1 MFRSRAPRVVAA
13 ALTAVV
19 LIVGLMASTTSAA
32 PKPKP
37 TPTPTPSPTPT
48 ATPTPTPTSANR
60 IVYFG
65 DDTGD
70 GVFVP
75 SIVTAG
81 NVFEF
86 TLIARN
92 DGNANLTHASI
103 GYGSLA
109 VARQGSASLPAGM
122 SIASAKLDGVNCA
135 MAEEGAGALCDVD
148 VLSAGETVT
157 AQFIVNAPSVAPL
170 ATTYA
175 SFKVAEA
182 VPDQGANRN
191 TFFADGTIQVG
202 ATNTNGNATFKL
214 ATEPLSLSTAGQTL
228 VKKDSMTT
236 AVSTGVSGGAISIS
250 EVDCTS
256 DDPCNAGQI
265 ATVHVRDGEAVGLV
279 WTLVIT
285 GSLPSPT
292 VVYHLLDGQTEWQE
306 ITVSCSDTVL
316 TDCIDEVTK
325 NGNVTTIIF
334 KTPTNGRVRV

>member
-1 MFRSRAPRVVAA
+1 MFRSRTPRAVVA

-32 PKPKP
+32 PPPGKGKP
-37 TPTPTPSPTPT
+37 TPTPTGTP
-48 ATPTPTPTSANR
+48 TPTPTPTSANR

-109 VARQGSASLPAGM
+109 VAREGSPSLPAGM
-122 SIASAKLDGVNCA
+122 SIASATLDGVNCTLA
-135 MAEEGAGALCDVD
+135 DGGAGALCDVD
-148 VLSAGETVT
+148 VLTSGETVT

-170 ATTYA
+170 RATYA

-191 TFFADGTIQVG
+191 TFYADGTVEVG
-202 ATNTNGNATFKL
+202 VTNSNGVGTFKR
-214 ATEPLSLSTAGQTL
+214 ADEALSLSTGDQAL

-236 AVSTGVSGGAISIS
+236 TVSAPGVNGGAISIS
-250 EVDCTS
+250 EVDCTT
-256 DDPCNAGQI
+256 DDPCKAGQI
-265 ATVHVRDGEAVGLV
+265 ATVHVRDGDAVDLV
-279 WTLVIT
+279 WTLVIV
-285 GSLPSPT
+285 GKLPSPLVIT
-292 VVYHLLDGQTEWQE
+292 HELDGGGEPVLIQD
-306 ITVSCSDTVL
+306 SCSVVL
-316 TDCIDEVTK
+316 TTNCIDDVTK
-325 NGNVTTIIF
+325 NGNVSTIIF
-334 KTPTNGRVRV
+334 KTPTNGRIRV